1 MNTDADNYGL
11 VALLVASDNLHRH
24 DKVAVSKGV
33 EGHTTV
39 GMLRHRKPR
48 NRRCISKLGFTC
60 RLGEGVFVRNEAL
73 LAFWASA

>member
-11 VALLVASDNLHRH
+11 VALLVASDNLDRH

-39 GMLRHRKPR
+39 GMLD
-48 NRRCISKLGFTC
+48 IASLVTDG
-60 RLGEGVFVRNEAL
+60 
-73 LAFWASA
+73 ASASLVSPVAWERAFS